1 MFYSI
6 CNGIGDKW
14 QTRWNFNR
22 KMCAVY
28 RFLKRSD
35 LDFHLRLL
43 FLLKFTACSY
53 VIVDFH
59 PLNWWFNCVCE
70 WVIHAKWLNKKTVFI
85 QISDFPLRIHFHA
98 DFFQI
103 NLRLVMRKSRQFSHS
118 PVNTTYLHLF
128 SIFPIEDIM
137 LTRRLRA
144 NNSMDIYLAKMPIRY
159 VSIRWNV
166 QFSMNINS
174 NVKLHE

>member
-1 MFYSI
+1 MKFQPQNVCSVSFL
-6 CNGIGDKW
+6 K
-14 QTRWNFNR
+14 TKRS
-22 KMCAVY
+22 
-28 RFLKRSD
+28 RFL
-35 LDFHLRLL
+35 FAIVVFAQVYCL
-43 FLLKFTACSY
+43 FICHSRFSSVEL
-53 VIVDFH
+53 VIQ
-59 PLNWWFNCVCE
+59 LWQNKTTMRIYCVREWVSE

-98 DFFQI
+98 EFFQI
-103 NLRLVMRKSRQFSHS
+103 NLRLVMRKSRKFSHS

-128 SIFPIEDIM
+128 SIFPIKDIM

-144 NNSMDIYLAKMPIRY
+144 NNSMDIYLAKTPIRY